1 MIRILAPLTAGVLL
15 SACWSS
21 RSTREIY
28 DEQRCIAPPE
38 GFSESDL
45 IGTWIAER
53 SDNVDILVLRD
64 DHKYRQMMRVSH
76 PVFAYQSDWLP
87 WRVEYGVN
95 SIPYIHLEGMH
106 LCAYW
111 PEMDCAEVGGG
122 ERIWFDSCTEDWIKM
137 PNEGVLI
144 VLGSGKGFMP
154 PPRGIT
160 LNLPRK
166 FTIGSMQYKLQEP

>member
-1 MIRILAPLTAGVLL
+1 MTRIFALLVIGVLV
-15 SACWSS
+15 SACGDI

-28 DEQRCIAPPE
+28 DEQRCPRPPE
-38 GFSESDL
+38 SFSESDL
-45 IGTWIAER
+45 IGTWVAER
-53 SDNVDILVLRD
+53 SENVDTLVLRG
-64 DHKYRQMMRVSH
+64 DHKYRQVMHVSQ
-76 PVFAYQSDWLP
+76 PAFDYQSDWLP

-95 SIPYIHLEGMH
+95 GVPYVHLEGMH

-122 ERIWFDSCTEDWIKM
+122 DRIWFDSCTEDWIKM

-144 VLGSGKGFMP
+144 VLRSAKGFKP

-160 LNLPRK
+160 LNLPSK
-166 FTIGSMQYKLQEP
+166 FTIGSMQYELKER